1 MLAPPAGRGLG
12 GRKTPGLLV
21 EVSAARAAVAGGG
34 GKGAREPGGASGGC
48 CSAGGGCCSAGERCG
63 QCWWVGSEEDMFLA
77 ATFISQ

>member
-48 CSAGGGCCSAGERCG
+48 CSAGERCG
-63 QCWWVGSEEDMFLA
+63 QCGWVGSEEDMFLA
-77 ATFISQ
+77 ATFINQ